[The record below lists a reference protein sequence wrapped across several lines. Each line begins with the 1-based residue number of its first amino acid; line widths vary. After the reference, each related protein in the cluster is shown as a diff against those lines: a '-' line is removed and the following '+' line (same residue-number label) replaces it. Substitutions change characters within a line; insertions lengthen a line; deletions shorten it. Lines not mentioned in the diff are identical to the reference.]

1 MAAIVAPAPRPGRCV
16 LTGSQKPLVSA
27 AVGQSLAGRAARIGL
42 DEWIVAGAY
51 PALYDRDVRQISRIV
66 DLLRFQRFQR
76 FQRFMRAMAARIGQL
91 PNLGAAPGNA
101 ERDGVMTAHWRDAL
115 LALRGA

>member
-1 MAAIVAPAPRPGRCV
+1 MAAIVAPASRPGRCV
-16 LTGSQKPLVSA
+16 LTGSQNLLVSA

-51 PALYDRDVRQISRIV
+51 PARYDRDVSHADGHTSTV
-66 DLLRFQRFQR
+66 
-76 FQRFMRAMAARIGQL
+76 ASCV
-91 PNLGAAPGNA
+91 

>member
-16 LTGSQKPLVSA
+16 LKGSQKPLVSA

-51 PALYDRDVRQISRIV
+51 PALHDRDVRQLSRIV
-66 DLLRFQRFQR
+66 DLLRFQRF
-76 FQRFMRAMAARIGQL
+76 MRAMAARTGQL

-101 ERDGVMTAHWRDAL
+101 ERDVVTTAHWRDAL
-115 LALRGA
+115 LALRDA